1 MRSFVLQSLLLSACV
16 CCVVCGVC
24 VCMCV
29 CVVVAV
35 VVVIMMCMDLAVSKS
50 WIGLLGQT
58 FRIHTVWPCSL
69 TSLYLSSSCLMKE

>member
-16 CCVVCGVC
+16 WCVVCVC
-24 VCMCV
+24 VCV
-29 CVVVAV
+29 CVAVAV
-35 VVVIMMCMDLAVSKS
+35 VVVTVMCMYFAVSKS

-58 FRIHTVWPCSL
+58 FRVHTVWPCFL